1 MINRLK
7 RNGKSGKG
15 RFENK
20 QSVNTTMTTDQVSQQ
35 AALVSYKLKK
45 ELKAKDATSLLKNE
59 IKGS

>member
-20 QSVNTTMTTDQVSQQ
+20 QSGNTTMTNDQVSQQ

>member
-20 QSVNTTMTTDQVSQQ
+20 SSGNTIMTTDQASHQ

>member
-1 MINRLK
+1 
-7 RNGKSGKG
+7 
-15 RFENK
+15 
-20 QSVNTTMTTDQVSQQ
+20 MTTDKVSQQ